1 VTDALERAL
10 AAEAAAEEQLK
21 TVPDWMWDG
30 ENLPVPVETIA
41 DSHFGLLVREEA
53 DLAAL
58 AGLSGG
64 AHVSGLLFPLEREI
78 WVDAG
83 EAVRAPV
90 RRRFTIGHELGH
102 WVLHCDLGA
111 VAAVGGVVHCREET
125 LREEGAVQVDASGS
139 HLTGLD
145 AYPLPEL
152 DANQVAAATLM
163 PRGLVEKEHAQV
175 GGDVKKLAR
184 AFGVSTMAMERR
196 LWFLTLA
203 GGLL

>member
-1 VTDALERAL
+1 VTEVLERAL
-10 AAEAAAEEQLK
+10 AAETAAGEQLG
-21 TVPDWMWDG
+21 TVPGWMWDG
-30 ENLPVPVETIA
+30 ESLPVPVETIA
-41 DSHFGLLVREEA
+41 DSHYGLLVREEA

-58 AGLSGG
+58 AGLSG

-78 WVDAG
+78 WVDAD

-111 VAAVGGVVHCREET
+111 IAAVGGIVHCREET
-125 LREEGAVQVDASGS
+125 VREEAAVEDDVSGS

-145 AYPLPEL
+145 GYPLPEL
-152 DANQVAAATLM
+152 DANQFAAATLM
-163 PRGLVEKEHAQV
+163 PRGLIEREHARV
-175 GGDVKKLAR
+175 GGDVKKLTR
-184 AFGVSTMAMERR
+184 AFGVSTVAMERR

-203 GGLL
+203 VGLL